1 MLDEV
6 FGDTQAERL
15 DAQTI
20 ELALSA
26 LLALHPTAP
35 VAALNEAGLYVEM
48 PDSIALGENPVMTGR
63 SGLDGASDGDRA
75 RLLSNW
81 ERVMRIGAARCV
93 IAPAN
98 FGPIALHILDLR
110 ESHGVLFSMLVG
122 AEPQEAESSEE
133 GTIEHER
140 PVPRFATITK
150 DVQAHIGSIDDAIT
164 AILGW
169 SPEEMIGHRS
179 LDFVHADD
187 HQLAV
192 DNWVQMMAQP
202 GPARRVRQRLRHR
215 DGSWVWFEIINHNLL
230 EDPDH
235 GCVVSEMVDISEE
248 MAAHEEVRA
257 RGQLLDR
264 LAETVPVGLIQI
276 DAEAN
281 VVYTNDRLHE
291 ILGTARAETLGDQLA
306 ALGASDRV
314 LVGEAV
320 ARVLKE
326 GSGADVEVELW
337 LGAQETPRYCTV
349 SLRALTHE
357 DGTVSGAIG
366 CVADVTDGTRMR
378 EELRKRATTDE
389 LTGCLNRAAILHAL
403 EDHIACGKRRAER
416 AIMFIDLDE
425 FKAINDHYGH
435 SAGDELLRTVAKQLR
450 SAVREEDLV
459 GRIGGDEFLIVCP
472 DVGGAHRAVRLA
484 ERIEKTLRDSV
495 SASIGVAWSCGE
507 DGADGELLE
516 RADRAMYAAKR
527 RRVGRQGRSSAND
540 IAA

>member
-1 MLDEV
+1 MIDEV
-6 FGDTQAERL
+6 FGETQAERL

-35 VAALNEAGLYVEM
+35 VAALNEAGLYVGM
-48 PDSIALGENPVMTGR
+48 PDSIPLGENPVMTGR
-63 SGLDGASDGDRA
+63 SGLDGASDSDRA

-81 ERVMRIGAARCV
+81 ERVMRIGAARTV

-98 FGPIALHILDLR
+98 FGPIALHMLDLR

-122 AEPQEAESSEE
+122 AEPQEAESTEE
-133 GTIEHER
+133 GLIEHER
-140 PVPRFATITK
+140 PTPRFATITK
-150 DVQAHIGSIDDAIT
+150 DVQAHIGSIDEAIT

-169 SPEEMIGHRS
+169 TPEEMIGRRS
-179 LDFVHADD
+179 LEFVHADD

-202 GPARRVRQRLRHR
+202 GPARRVRQRLRHK

-230 EDPDH
+230 DDPDH

-314 LVGEAV
+314 LLGDAV

-337 LGAQETPRYCTV
+337 LGGQETPRYCTV
-349 SLRALTHE
+349 SVRALTHE

-378 EELRKRATTDE
+378 EELRRRAMTDE
-389 LTGCLNRAAILHAL
+389 LTGCLNRAAILQAL
-403 EDHIACGKRRAER
+403 EDHIACGMRRAER

-435 SAGDELLRTVAKQLR
+435 AAGDELLRTVAKQLR

-484 ERIEKTLRDSV
+484 ERIEKTLRESV

-507 DGADGELLE
+507 DGATGELLE

-527 RRVGRQGRSSAND
+527 RRVGRQGRSSSHD